1 MTPNE
6 QLWTL
11 YQKLFAQ
18 RAVLT
23 KAPALT
29 LDLTS
34 TTPDSFPAN
43 QALQEIKQIISYLL
57 GVKNVDTL
65 EPEKALNICQK
76 AYAEQPFW
84 KEVILDFLSYQNQME
99 ENALQ
104 EESNKL
110 SQDGQTLLEK
120 IQQLE
125 TEKQI
130 TIQSYATQ
138 IEAAHFPVDAKK
150 LIQNYLNMAAH
161 NANQA
166 YQILIQNPA
175 YFAPLKT
182 HDKDGKELLSQNQA
196 IAENKRLG
204 QFLAKL
210 IA

>member
-104 EESNKL
+104 EEINKL

>member
-65 EPEKALNICQK
+65 EAEKALNICQK

-104 EESNKL
+104 EEINKL

>member
-65 EPEKALNICQK
+65 EAEKALNICQK

>member
-1 MTPNE
+1 MTENE

-29 LDLTS
+29 LDLTNA
-34 TTPDSFPAN
+34 TPDSFPAD
-43 QALQEIKQIISYLL
+43 QALLEIKQIISYLL

-65 EPEKALNICQK
+65 TPEKALAICQK

-84 KEVILDFLSYQNQME
+84 KEVILDFLSYQNQMDE
-99 ENALQ
+99 MALQ
-104 EESNKL
+104 DESQKL
-110 SQDGQTLLEK
+110 SQDGQAILER

-125 TEKQI
+125 TENQ
-130 TIQSYATQ
+130 TQVQAYAAQ
-138 IEAAHFPVDAKK
+138 IEEAHFPVDAKK
-150 LIQNYLNMAAH
+150 LIQNYLNMAAYDPKK
-161 NANQA
+161 A
-166 YQILIQNPA
+166 YETLIQNPG
-175 YFAPLKT
+175 YFAPIQT
-182 HDKDGKELLSQNQA
+182 HDKEGKELLSPSQA